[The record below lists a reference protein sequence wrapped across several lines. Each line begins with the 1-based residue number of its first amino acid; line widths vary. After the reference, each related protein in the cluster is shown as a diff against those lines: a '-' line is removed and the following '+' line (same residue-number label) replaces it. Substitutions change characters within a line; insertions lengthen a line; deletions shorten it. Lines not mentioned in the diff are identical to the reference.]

1 MYVVVVYDV
10 DVKRVAK
17 VCKCLRQWLNWVQ
30 NSVFE
35 GEVTPATLRAIKLAV
50 AAIIREEQDSV
61 LFYEIPAGTKWQRE
75 VMGTE
80 KLSTSNIL

>member
-1 MYVVVVYDV
+1 VYVIVVYDI

-35 GEVTPATLRAIKLAV
+35 GEVTPATLRQIKSAV
-50 AAIIREEQDSV
+50 AAIIEEDVDSV
-61 LFYEIPAGTKWQRE
+61 LFYIIPHGCKWGRE
-75 VMGTE
+75 VMGIE
-80 KLSTSNIL
+80 KLGISNII

>member
-1 MYVVVVYDV
+1 MYVIIVYDV
-10 DVKRVAK
+10 DCKRVSK

-35 GEVTPATLRAIKLAV
+35 GQVTPATLRQIKSAV
-50 AAIIREEQDSV
+50 AAIIDDTQDSV
-61 LFYEIPAGTKWQRE
+61 LFYEIPGGAQWNRSVLGI
-75 VMGTE
+75 E